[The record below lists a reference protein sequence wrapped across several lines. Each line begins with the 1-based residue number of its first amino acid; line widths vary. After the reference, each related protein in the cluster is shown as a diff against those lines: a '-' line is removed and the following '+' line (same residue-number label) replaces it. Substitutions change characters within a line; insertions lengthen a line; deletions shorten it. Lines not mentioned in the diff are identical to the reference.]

1 MDGDNRSVGS
11 CSDWALISRS
21 TCIANQS
28 TFRAGINSLAVL
40 VQETMALDPFAP
52 AVFAFCNRRRDRMKL
67 LFFDRSGF
75 VLVLKRLTED
85 KFRWP
90 RREVP
95 VVLLTTEQLHW
106 ILDGIDIDAMIRH
119 PALQY
124 QIAG

>member
-1 MDGDNRSVGS
+1 MFRLRTDLPVYLHREAID
-11 CSDWALISRS
+11 
-21 TCIANQS
+21 
-28 TFRAGINSLAVL
+28 FRAGINSLAVL

-52 AVFAFCNRRRDRMKL
+52 AVFAFCNRRRDRMKV

-90 RREVP
+90 RREQAVFT
-95 VVLLTTEQLHW
+95 LTTEQLHW
-106 ILDGIDIDAMIRH
+106 LLDGIDIDGMVRH
-119 PALQY
+119 PVRQY